1 MKEDNAD
8 CNSLLVH
15 ARRHFARTI
24 FFESDLPAEVML
36 RDRVLFADADVLC
49 YQDLT

>member
-8 CNSLLVH
+8 CNSQLVH
-15 ARRHFARTI
+15 AQRYFAWLI

-36 RDRVLFADADVLC
+36 RDRVLFADAGELC
-49 YQDLT
+49 HQDLT